1 MNTTTSTRI
10 ISNCFFSLIFFRK
23 LSFRKSIVSVE
34 LDAITSEERVDI
46 EAKKTTKAA
55 CYVSFAFGSVI
66 MIIDMVAPKM
76 LPEIMR
82 SPINCGVIAMLLGLV
97 IVPVVSLF
105 TPKPEK
111 ELVESTFAC
120 YDKTT
125 VVAQKTALGK

>member
-1 MNTTTSTRI
+1 MGG
-10 ISNCFFSLIFFRK
+10 
-23 LSFRKSIVSVE
+23 VS
-34 LDAITSEERVDI
+34 RV
-46 EAKKTTKAA
+46 
-55 CYVSFAFGSVI
+55 VSGSVFVFAVLEENDESGVLC
-66 MIIDMVAPKM
+66 IICIWFGDNDYRYDCTQNTPGNYAIADQ
-76 LPEIMR
+76 LR
-82 SPINCGVIAMLLGLV
+82 AIAMLFGLV